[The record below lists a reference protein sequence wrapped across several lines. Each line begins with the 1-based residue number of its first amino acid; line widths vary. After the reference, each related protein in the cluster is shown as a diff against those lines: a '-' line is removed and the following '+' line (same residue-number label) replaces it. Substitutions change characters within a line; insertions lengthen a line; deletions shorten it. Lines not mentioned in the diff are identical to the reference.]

1 MIEKVALVQRDVQ
14 KQEMSL
20 WKEWK
25 DTNNPRVLGHLMTSI
40 QPIIQTTVNKF
51 SAVPIP
57 SSAIEGEAKKQAISA
72 FRTYNPRA
80 GAALGTHVNNYM
92 KKVNRFVYE
101 HQNVGRIPEH
111 RIIQIGTYQGVKSE
125 LNDKLGR
132 SPSAVELSDE
142 LSWSLPEVE
151 RMERELKTE
160 VPESAVADVDF
171 TFSAQTEAQKI
182 LNYIYYELAPQEK
195 VIFEHLTGWAGKP
208 QISDQEIS
216 SKLRISPDRMKKL
229 KSSITRKI
237 AARMP

>member
-1 MIEKVALVQRDVQ
+1 MTEKLALVQPDI
-14 KQEMSL
+14 KAQEMSL

-25 DTNNPRVLGHLMTSI
+25 DTSNPFVLGRLMTSM

-51 SAVPIP
+51 SSVPIP
-57 SSAIEGEAKKQAISA
+57 SSAIEGEAKKQAINA

-111 RIIQIGTYQGVKSE
+111 RIIQIGTFQGVKSE
-125 LNDKLGR
+125 LRDKLSR
-132 SPSAVELSDE
+132 DPSAIELSDE

-151 RMERELKTE
+151 RMERELMAE
-160 VPESAVADVDF
+160 IPESAVADVDF

-182 LNYIYYELAPQEK
+182 LNFIYYELAPQEK
-195 VIFEHLTGWAGKP
+195 VVFEHLTGWAGKP
-208 QISDQEIS
+208 KISDHDIAAR
-216 SKLRISPDRMKKL
+216 LGVNPDRVKKL